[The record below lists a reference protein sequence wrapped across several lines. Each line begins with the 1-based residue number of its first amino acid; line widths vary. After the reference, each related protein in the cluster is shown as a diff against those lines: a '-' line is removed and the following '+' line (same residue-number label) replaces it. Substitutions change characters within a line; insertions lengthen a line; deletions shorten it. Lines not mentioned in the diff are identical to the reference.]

1 MYGHTFTQLSLI
13 CAQVFTVTEGD
24 SPRTK
29 LQQALNG
36 IRHPPKST
44 ELSSMSE
51 ASSSGPFSCGSGLP
65 SAVESDESKEL
76 YSNCFELAAFMPKER
91 TSSQTT
97 TYASSEAGDCALVPN
112 VNPKGGISGMT
123 PAARMGY
130 RAPHRSGFC
139 PPAKRRRPNE
149 PTETPCT
156 SSGSAD
162 EGTHTVK
169 NGVLFHWF
177 KHSTQGGLQW
187 FPW

>member
-1 MYGHTFTQLSLI
+1 M
-13 CAQVFTVTEGD
+13 FTVTEED
-24 SPRTK
+24 SSRTK

-44 ELSSMSE
+44 EPSSMSE
-51 ASSSGPFSCGSGLP
+51 ASSSGPFSCGSRLP
-65 SAVESDESKEL
+65 STVESDESKEL
-76 YSNCFELAAFMPKER
+76 YSNGFEPAAFMPKER
-91 TSSQTT
+91 TSSQATT
-97 TYASSEAGDCALVPN
+97 SVSSEGGDSQSNSALVPN

-139 PPAKRRRPNE
+139 PPAKRRRPNG

-162 EGTHTVK
+162 EGTHDVMCYCSLGTGSRSK
-169 NGVLFHWF
+169 TWNG
-177 KHSTQGGLQW
+177 TEQTER
-187 FPW
+187 